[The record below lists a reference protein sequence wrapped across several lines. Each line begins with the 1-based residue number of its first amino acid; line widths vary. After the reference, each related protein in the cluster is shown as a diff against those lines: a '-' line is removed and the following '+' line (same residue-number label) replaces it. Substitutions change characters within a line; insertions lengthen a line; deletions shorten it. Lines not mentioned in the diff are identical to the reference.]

1 MAVINWTE
9 SALLDLD
16 EIAEYISMNNIL
28 AAKALVQSVFHSV
41 ERLEDF
47 PLSGRNVP
55 ELPHLD
61 YREIILSPCRIFYKV
76 TNDDIVYILYVMREE
91 RELRQFVL
99 NDRGL
104 Q

>member
-16 EIAEYISMNNIL
+16 EIAEYIAINNIL
-28 AAKALVQSVFHSV
+28 AAKALVQSVFHRV

-47 PLSGRNVP
+47 PLSGRSAP

-61 YREIILSPCRIFYKV
+61 YREIVLPPCRIFTK
-76 TNDDIVYILYVMREE
+76 
-91 RELRQFVL
+91 
-99 NDRGL
+99 
-104 Q
+104 

>member
-1 MAVINWTE
+1 MVVINWTE

-16 EIAEYISMNNIL
+16 EIAEYIAINNIL
-28 AAKALVQSVFHSV
+28 AAKALVKSVFHCV

-47 PLSGRNVP
+47 PFSGRNVP

-61 YREIILSPCRIFYKV
+61 YREIVLPPCCIFYKV
-76 TNDDIVYILYVMREE
+76 TNDDVVYILYVMREE

>member
-9 SALLDLD
+9 SALLDLE
-16 EIAEYISMNNIL
+16 EIAEYIAINNIL
-28 AAKALVQSVFHSV
+28 AAKALVQKVFYRV
-41 ERLEDF
+41 ERSEDF
-47 PLSGRNVP
+47 PLSGRSVP
-55 ELPHLD
+55 ELSHLD
-61 YREIILSPCRIFYKV
+61 YREIVLPPCRIFYKV
-76 TNDDIVYILYVMREE
+76 TNEGIVFILYVMREE

>member
-16 EIAEYISMNNIL
+16 EIAEYIAMNNIL

-76 TNDDIVYILYVMREE
+76 TNDDILYVMREE

>member
-16 EIAEYISMNNIL
+16 EIAEYIAINNIL
-28 AAKALVQSVFHSV
+28 AAKALVQSVFHRI

-47 PLSGRNVP
+47 PLSGRSVP

-61 YREIILSPCRIFYKV
+61 YREIVLPPCRIFYKV
-76 TNDDIVYILYVMREE
+76 TNDGIVYILYVMREE

>member
-1 MAVINWTE
+1 LSPIFFGEVYRIFFF
-9 SALLDLD
+9 
-16 EIAEYISMNNIL
+16 NI
-28 AAKALVQSVFHSV
+28 

-47 PLSGRNVP
+47 PLSGRSVP
-55 ELPHLD
+55 ELSHLD
-61 YREIILSPCRIFYKV
+61 YREIVLPPCRIFYKI
-76 TNDDIVYILYVMREE
+76 TNDDIVYILYAMREE